1 MRPLSLSSR
10 KNSSVKVSLK
20 HLLMMVPHLR
30 HNHRSG
36 GTICTEG
43 IGVPRYTVQFPV
55 WYPPGG
61 FIPQLSLPPADSS
74 AKDKETPFKSYGH
87 IQRIYLNAALSVTE
101 RLLNWS
107 SRNSAASVMEGQV
120 REAAWWDTKMMV
132 FQSQGSLVWVTVL
145 THHRC
150 MTRINISKPQS
161 PSRQMRVKLCI
172 LRRHLENE
180 TWLRP

>member
-10 KNSSVKVSLK
+10 KNCSVKVSFK
-20 HLLMMVPHLR
+20 HLLMMMPHLR

-43 IGVPRYTVQFPV
+43 IGVPHHTVQFQSDTHWV
-55 WYPPGG
+55 ALSHS
-61 FIPQLSLPPADSS
+61 FLCLQLTVS

-87 IQRIYLNAALSVTE
+87 IQRIYLNAALNVTE
-101 RLLNWS
+101 CLLNWS
-107 SRNSAASVMEGQV
+107 SRNSAASVMERQV
-120 REAAWWDTKMMV
+120 REAAWWDTKMTV
-132 FQSQGSLVWVTVL
+132 FQSQGSLVWVAVL
-145 THHRC
+145 THHV
-150 MTRINISKPQS
+150 NISKLQS
-161 PSRQMRVKLCI
+161 PQRQMRIKLCT